1 MNGFM
6 LLPLTVMFTV
16 LPSFMRVR
24 ISSIMMA
31 LFMVIVFVLS
41 LIVRIWVFCCQSS
54 FGWIFFAKVRIFFAI
69 FERLWKILT
78 NI

>member
-31 LFMVIVFVLS
+31 LFMVIVFVFS
-41 LIVRIWVFCCQSS
+41 LIVRIWVSVARVPSVGYSLQKYGYFSLS
-54 FGWIFFAKVRIFFAI
+54 LSVYGKF
-69 FERLWKILT
+69 
-78 NI
+78 